1 MTARVEEIE
10 RTHEARTSGHAT
22 GLESGI
28 ELAQSVCKLRTYYE
42 WKLEEKDRSTDK
54 NWNKISLIK
63 LMTGR
68 S

>member
-1 MTARVEEIE
+1 M
-10 RTHEARTSGHAT
+10 
-22 GLESGI
+22 ESGI
-28 ELAQSVCKLRTYYE
+28 ELAQSVCKLRTYFE
-42 WKLEEKDRSTDK
+42 WKSEEKDGTTDG